1 MKLLLLDNYDSFTY
15 NLQHLIQKVS
25 DCEIVVVRNDEV
37 DLASLNQYDKI
48 VLSPGPGLP
57 ESSGKLMEVIRLTH
71 STKSILGV
79 CLGHQ
84 ALAQFFGARLINL
97 DTVYHGVAM
106 PTIQLM
112 NDIIFEGIP
121 KTFLTGRYHSW
132 LVDKNSLPESLELLA
147 IDNHQN
153 CMAFRH
159 RNLKLVGVQFHPES
173 ILTEYGEQ
181 FLKNWILN

>member
-15 NLQHLIQKVS
+15 NLQHLIQKVC
-25 DCEIVVVRNDEV
+25 DCEIVVVRNDEIN
-37 DLASLNQYDKI
+37 LASLPQYDKI

-57 ESSGKLMEVIRLTH
+57 ESSGKLMEVIRLTYT
-71 STKSILGV
+71 TKSILGV

-84 ALAQFFGARLINL
+84 ALAQFFGARLVNL
-97 DTVYHGVAM
+97 NTVYHGVAM

-112 NDIIFEGIP
+112 KDTIFEGIP
-121 KTFLTGRYHSW
+121 ETFLTGRYHSW
-132 LVDKNSLPESLELLA
+132 IVDTNSLPETLELTA

-153 CMAFRH
+153 CMAIRH
-159 RNLKLVGVQFHPES
+159 RYLKLVGVQFHPES

-181 FLKNWILN
+181 LLKNWILT